1 MAQCGP
7 EAGLA
12 AYDAWKAGGAFA
24 AWKKAFAAHDLRPFE
39 ARRTPDGRRNAVAW
53 PSVGLKSGPL
63 SIPSGTEALPSKVVS
78 DWGPLD
84 LKDRGESAR

>member
-12 AYDAWKAGGAFA
+12 AYDAWKIGGAFA
-24 AWKKAFAAHDLRPFE
+24 AWKKAFAAHDLKPYE

-53 PSVGLKSGPL
+53 PSVGRKAEAP
-63 SIPSGTEALPSKVVS
+63 SIAEASLTDEPARAHVVS
-78 DWGPLD
+78 DWGPLN
-84 LKDRGESAR
+84 LKETAR